1 MKLDLA
7 RVASST
13 FVRFVDEHSQ
23 LPSTNDLAMRL
34 AVDGRTETPRLIIA
48 HTQTAGRGRGANR
61 WWSGPGAVTM
71 TLILEPADFSLPGPL
86 WPCVALTT
94 GLSVSESLDPLFGPQ
109 ALGLKWPNDVWL
121 NGKKVCG
128 VLVEIPHCRPPAPP
142 RLVIG
147 LGVNLNNSIAEAADA
162 PADVR
167 ERATTVRDEAG
178 LAVDPTN
185 YLTSF
190 FGILERNL
198 RQLAEPRVDNNDNS
212 IRSRWQARC
221 VLRGRQ
227 VEVLA
232 GEILTAGL
240 CHGIDADGALDL
252 ETPSG
257 RHRCFGGTVHNFS
270 K

>member
-7 RVASST
+7 RLTSET
-13 FVRFVDEHSQ
+13 FVRFVDEHAQ

-48 HTQTAGRGRGANR
+48 HAQTAGRGRGANR

-71 TLILEPADFSLPGPL
+71 TLIIEPADFSIPSPL

-94 GLSVSESLDPLFGPQ
+94 GLSVCEALDPLFGPQ

-121 NGKKVCG
+121 NSKKVCG
-128 VLVEIPHCRPPAPP
+128 ILVEIPHCRPPVPA

-147 LGVNLNNSIAEAADA
+147 LGINLNNSIAESVDA

-178 LAVDPTN
+178 RSVDPTEF
-185 YLTSF
+185 LLGL
-190 FGILERNL
+190 FGILQRNL
-198 RQLAEPRVDNNDNS
+198 LQLAEPRDDADTDN
-212 IRSRWQARC
+212 IRNRWQSRC

-232 GEILTAGL
+232 GEMLTVGF
-240 CHGIDADGALDL
+240 CHGIDAEGALDL
-252 ETPSG
+252 ETLQG
-257 RHRCFGGTVHNFS
+257 HHRCFGGTIHS
-270 K
+270 YSR